1 MGQPHRRVGGV
12 DALAAVPAR
21 AIDVHAHVLI
31 ADLHVDFLG
40 FGQHADGRGRRMDA
54 ALRLGFGYTLDAV
67 AAALPLQARVCAAT
81 VNLEDHLF
89 DAVEI
94 GLAGVQ
100 DFHLPAHDLDV
111 LLVHRH
117 LVRLLQ
123 VRYLTDTPAAAL

>member
-1 MGQPHRRVGGV
+1 GV

-89 DAVEI
+89 DAAEI

-100 DFHLPAHDLDV
+100 DFHLPALQLGV
-111 LLVHRH
+111 LHVHPH
-117 LVRLLQ
+117 QIGCPEVRF
-123 VRYLTDTPAAAL
+123 LTALRAAD